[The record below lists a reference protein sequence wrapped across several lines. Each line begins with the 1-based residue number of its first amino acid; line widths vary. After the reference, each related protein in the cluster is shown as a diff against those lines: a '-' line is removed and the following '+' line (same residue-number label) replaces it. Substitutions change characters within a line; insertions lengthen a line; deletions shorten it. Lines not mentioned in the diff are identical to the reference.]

1 MTVRMRHTKSHTR
14 NRRSH
19 HKAETATLSK
29 DKETGTVHMR
39 HRASSVT
46 GKYKGRNVIDTT
58 KKVEKKTAVKSKDNG
73 ASKKQEEA
81 KGDK

>member
-1 MTVRMRHTKSHTR
+1 MRHTKGHTR

-19 HKAETATLSK
+19 HKAEKPTLSK

-46 GKYKGRNVIDTT
+46 GKYKGRNVIN
-58 KKVEKKTAVKSKDNG
+58 VEKKAIKKAKREKGPGNSNG
-73 ASKKQEEA
+73 KK
-81 KGDK
+81 